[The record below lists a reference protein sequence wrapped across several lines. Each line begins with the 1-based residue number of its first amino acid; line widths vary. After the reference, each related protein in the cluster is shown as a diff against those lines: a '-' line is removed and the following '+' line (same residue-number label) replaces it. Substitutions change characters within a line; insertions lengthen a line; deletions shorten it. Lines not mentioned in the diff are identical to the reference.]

1 MKVPVLIGLLAVQ
14 IIVIGIVFALQFR
27 TPEEPSLF
35 LDFDPS
41 TVDRMT
47 VVSGEETVELQ
58 KNADAWEL
66 PAGLPADQDKVED
79 LIEKMAEL
87 KAGWPVATSQST
99 AERFEVTEDTF
110 QKHVMLESGDDV
122 VADFYLGTSPGYQR
136 VHARIDGPVYSVKLS
151 NYEFGSKA
159 SSWLNKQLLR
169 PEGRL
174 SRIERVGGFVLTRGD
189 EGWAASQEGEL
200 DTTTV
205 DSFTQRFTNLSVYD
219 ISTAELPNVPN
230 ASFVLLDESGELELD
245 MYYLEEDEDWVA
257 TSNRVEGQFGVST
270 YIAEDMT
277 KVFEDLLVKDETEE
291 ETEDESVSETTID
304 DVPPADVDESELE
317 PDIATSEE
325 E

>member
-14 IIVIGIVFALQFR
+14 IIVIGIVLALQYR

-35 LDFDPS
+35 LEFDPA

-47 VVSGEETVELQ
+47 VISSEETVELQ

-66 PAGLPADQDKVED
+66 QDGLPADHDKVED
-79 LIEKMAEL
+79 LIEKIAEL
-87 KAGWPVATSQST
+87 EAGWPVATSQST
-99 AERFEVTEDTF
+99 AERFEVTEDSF
-110 QKHVMLESGDDV
+110 QKHVLLHSGDDA

-174 SRIERVGGFVLTRGD
+174 SRIERVGGFVLTHGD
-189 EGWAASQEGEL
+189 EGWAASQDGDL
-200 DTTTV
+200 DNTTV

-257 TSNRVEGQFGVST
+257 TSNRVKGQFGIST
-270 YIAEDMT
+270 YIAEDIT
-277 KVFEDLLVKDETEE
+277 KEFEDLLVKDETEE
-291 ETEDESVSETTID
+291 ETEDDSVSELVTE
-304 DVPPADVDESELE
+304 DVPPADEDESEVE
-317 PDIATSEE
+317 ADIPTTEE

>member
-35 LDFDPS
+35 LDFDPVA
-41 TVDRMT
+41 VDRMT
-47 VVSGEETVELQ
+47 VVSNEETIELQ
-58 KNADAWEL
+58 KHADAWEL
-66 PAGLPADQDKVED
+66 QDGLPADHDKVAD
-79 LIEKMAEL
+79 LIEKMADL

-99 AERFEVTEDTF
+99 AERFEVTEDSF
-110 QKHVMLESGDDV
+110 QKHVMLHSGEDV

-174 SRIERVGGFVLTRGD
+174 SRIERVGGFVLTHGD
-189 EGWAASQEGEL
+189 EGWSASQEGEL

-257 TSNRVEGQFGVST
+257 TSNRVKGQFGVST

-277 KVFEDLLVKDETEE
+277 KVFEDLLVKDETEQG
-291 ETEDESVSETTID
+291 TEDESTSSPVEEGIPEVEVDVSTA
-304 DVPPADVDESELE
+304 ADE
-317 PDIATSEE
+317 
-325 E
+325 